1 MKKMVWVLGVAWLS
15 ALTLGAQGT
24 PAPLATAQATA
35 ARVGAWAF
43 PPRPDREFP
52 EEKTPKKLE
61 GSTRTYTEEQI
72 DDLHNPPDWF
82 PDRHPTPPAIV
93 TKGRGDAM
101 ACGACHLM
109 SGLGHPESS
118 DLTGLSAEYMIQ
130 QMKDFKADLRI
141 DPSRMNGIAK
151 AVTDEEVKLASEYF
165 AALPRK
171 VTTKVVEAAMVPKT
185 FLGNGRMRFLEPG
198 NAMEPIGNRIITVP
212 ESQPKVRLRDPDN
225 TFIAY
230 VPPGSLAKG
239 KEIVETG
246 GGKTISCT
254 ICHGNDLKGSG
265 NIPRL
270 AGMHPIYTARQ
281 LHWFK
286 DETRNGP
293 DAALMQPAAKPLSDE
308 DIVAVSAYLATVTP
322 E

>member
-1 MKKMVWVLGVAWLS
+1 MKKIVWVLGVAWLS
-15 ALTLGAQGT
+15 VLTLGAQT
-24 PAPLATAQATA
+24 APTTLPTAQATA
-35 ARVGAWAF
+35 VKVGPWAF
-43 PPRPDREFP
+43 PLKPDRVFP
-52 EEKTPKKLE
+52 EDKTPKKLE
-61 GSTRTYTEEQI
+61 GSTKSYTEAQI
-72 DDLHNPPDWF
+72 DDLLNPPDWF
-82 PDRHPTPPAIV
+82 PEKHPAAPEIV

-130 QMKDFKADLRI
+130 QMKDFKSGARI
-141 DPSRMNGIAK
+141 DPTRMNGIAK
-151 AVTDEEVKLASEYF
+151 AVTDEEVRLAAEFF
-165 AALPRK
+165 AALPRRAIN
-171 VTTKVVEAAMVPKT
+171 KVVEQAMVPKT

-198 NAMEPIGNRIITVP
+198 NATEPIGNRIITVP
-212 ESQPKVRLRDPDN
+212 DNQEKVRLRDPEN
-225 TFIAY
+225 TFTSY

-254 ICHGNDLKGSG
+254 ICHGNDLQGSG

-270 AGMHPIYTARQ
+270 AGMHPIYTVRQ

-286 DETRNGP
+286 DETRNGA
-293 DAALMQPAAKPLSDE
+293 DAALMQPAAKPLTDE
-308 DIVAVSAYLATVTP
+308 DIVAVSAYLASVSP
-322 E
+322 Q